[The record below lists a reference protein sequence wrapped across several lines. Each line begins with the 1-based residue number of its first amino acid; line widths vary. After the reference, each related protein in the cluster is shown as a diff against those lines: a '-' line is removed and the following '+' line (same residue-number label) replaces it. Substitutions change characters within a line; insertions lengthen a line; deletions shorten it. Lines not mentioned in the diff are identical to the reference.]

1 MIVKAFLRTTGK
13 LGADR
18 RGNFAMMFALMAMP
32 LLLAAGTAVDI
43 TRAYGDRTDMENAL
57 DAAVL
62 STAKALSN
70 SSIQQADAGDYLRRM
85 FMGNLVSTSLDT
97 TSVAIGSV
105 DFDGTSN
112 TLSAQATYNFK
123 ASFGV
128 FGNAGN
134 FPLTA
139 SSAASYGDGRAEV
152 AMAFDLTG
160 SMQGSKLSALKS
172 AAMNGI
178 EKLLAANSSDDPRIR
193 IAAVPYAAAV
203 NVGPDL
209 AKYIYPD
216 NGRPNTVAPVY
227 DPNNPV
233 KTSAKISDTCATERK
248 GPEQFS
254 DAAPDKG
261 MINRDGRL
269 YSGDPCPTATIV
281 PLTTDKS
288 RLETEIKGFSASG
301 TTAGHIAIQ
310 WAWYMLSNKW
320 ANFMPDGAGAAPADP
335 KLHKY
340 AIIMT
345 DGEFNTA
352 YAGVKGNNVTSQAG
366 TSSDDAISLCTKMKA
381 DGIQIF
387 TIGFDLKQKS
397 AIQTLQACASPA
409 RNGVSYFYNA
419 STGDELNSVYQQI
432 AAMIQ
437 KLRLIS

>member
-1 MIVKAFLRTTGK
+1 MSSPFSRKFDELRT
-13 LGADR
+13 DR
-18 RGNFAMMFALMAMP
+18 SGNFGTMLAVMAVP

-43 TRAYGDRTDMENAL
+43 THAYADRVEMENAL

-62 STAKALSN
+62 STAKALSDGG
-70 SSIQQADAGDYLRRM
+70 IQQADATDYLRRM
-85 FMGNLVSTSLDT
+85 FTGNLVSTTLASAD
-97 TSVAIGSV
+97 VAVGPV
-105 DFDGTSN
+105 TFDGTSN
-112 TLSAQATYNFK
+112 TLRAEVAYDYK
-123 ASFGV
+123 ASFGIL
-128 FGNAGN
+128 GTAGD

-139 SSAASYGDGRAEV
+139 RSAATYGDGHAEV

-160 SMQGSKLSALKS
+160 SMQGSKLTALKT
-172 AAMNGI
+172 AAENGI
-178 EKLLAANSSDDPRIR
+178 EKLLSANSSTDQRIR

-209 AKYIYPD
+209 ADYVYPD
-216 NGRPNTVAPVY
+216 DGKPDTVAPAY
-227 DPNNPV
+227 DSGNPV
-233 KTSAKISDTCATERK
+233 SVSNKITDSCATERK
-248 GPEQFS
+248 GPEQFT
-254 DAAPDKG
+254 DDGPDKG

-269 YSGDPCPTATIV
+269 SSSNPCPSAKIV
-281 PLTTDKS
+281 PLTTDKQQ
-288 RLETEIKGFSASG
+288 LETEIRNFTASG

-352 YAGVKGNNVTSQAG
+352 YAGVKGYNVTSQAG
-366 TSSDDAISLCTKMKA
+366 TSSNDAVSLCTRMKA
-381 DGIQIF
+381 DGIEIF
-387 TIGFDLKQKS
+387 TIGFDLKVKS
-397 AIQTLQACASPA
+397 ARDTLQACASPA
-409 RNGVSYFYNA
+409 KNGVNYFYNA

-437 KLRLIS
+437 RLRLVS